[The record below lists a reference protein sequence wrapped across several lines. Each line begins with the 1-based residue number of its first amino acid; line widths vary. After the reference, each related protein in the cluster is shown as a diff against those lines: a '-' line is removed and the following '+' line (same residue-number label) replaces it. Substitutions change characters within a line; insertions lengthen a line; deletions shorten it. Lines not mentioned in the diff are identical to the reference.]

1 MFVSEILLEV
11 DNPRYIMKPMYGRVG
26 NFSRRLKGYMIVTK
40 DAQGKTK
47 ILDKFTGPNS
57 QAQAQ
62 QKVNQLN
69 TADAKYGPGS
79 AKPQTDPD
87 NKPPADDKESPKSN
101 KPTSPKTD
109 TPKKPDGKLKG
120 IGKKALAMILKTL
133 AAPFG
138 GAGAALYSTIA
149 NWSQLE
155 PLLDDWFKWY
165 KLNEC
170 SIKDKRITR
179 KLSNGSKIV
188 IYSELNLAQ
197 SKVNNWLIKALL
209 DLAAEILIGV
219 LFVVTG
225 NWWLRSVLFA
235 AGATIPFKE
244 ELIAKFVEDFKASD
258 MADVLSNWIWLEL
271 AKNGVLASMSDMC
284 NDMSQAE
291 LKGQQNIYRNQLR
304 EWVEEWVDQIVKDI
318 PMFKMS

>member
-11 DNPRYIMKPMYGRVG
+11 DNPRYIMKPMYGQVG
-26 NFSRRLKGYMIVTK
+26 NFSKRLKGYMIITK

-79 AKPQTDPD
+79 AKPQTDPN
-87 NKPPADDKESPKSN
+87 NKPPTGDSSSPKPN

-109 TPKKPDGKLKG
+109 TPKKPDGKFKG
-120 IGKKALAMILKTL
+120 IGKKALGLFLKAL
-133 AAPFG
+133 LKPL
-138 GAGAALYSTIA
+138 GAIGAASYSLFA
-149 NWSQLE
+149 NFSQLE
-155 PLLDDWFKWY
+155 PLLDNWFKWY

-170 SIKDKRITR
+170 SIKDKRIV
-179 KLSNGSKIV
+179 KELSNGSKIV

-197 SKVNNWLIKALL
+197 SKITNWLNKAVL
-209 DLAAEILIGV
+209 DFAAEILIGI
-219 LFVVTG
+219 LFVATG
-225 NWWLRSVLFA
+225 NWWLRGALFA

-244 ELIAKFVEDFKASD
+244 KLVEQFVDAD
-258 MADVLSNWIWLEL
+258 MAEVLGNWIWLEL
-271 AKNGVLASMSDMC
+271 AKNGLLASMSDMC
-284 NDMSQAE
+284 NDMSEAE
-291 LKGQQNIYRNQLR
+291 LKGQQNIYRNQLI
-304 EWVEEWVDQIVKDI
+304 EWVEEFSDQFVKDI